1 MNNMVCVIGRLIRN
15 VKVEKEENKS
25 VVRMTLAVPRSY
37 KNEDGVY
44 DVDFV
49 DIVMWNGIAENT
61 EEYCKKGDLV
71 GVKGRIETRI
81 VEKDNMITKITEIVA
96 EKVTLLSSK
105 PKDENNGE

>member
-1 MNNMVCVIGRLIRN
+1 MNNMVCVIGRLVEN

-44 DVDFV
+44 DADFV
-49 DIVMWNGIAENT
+49 DIVMWDGIAEHT

-71 GVKGRIETRI
+71 GVKGRIETRN
-81 VEKDNMITKITEIVA
+81 VEKDNMKTKITEIVA
-96 EKVTLLSSK
+96 ERVTFLSSK